1 MENFNLSQNTH
12 IILVEPQESLNI
24 GSVARAMYNLGFEH
38 LHLVAPRG
46 YDPKKASYTACWAT
60 EILEKVT
67 IHADFP
73 SAISSMQQVIGF
85 SARAGKNR
93 VEPTLLPELKHQIK
107 ACKTALVFG
116 PEESGLRNEHV
127 IECNILVKIPAN
139 CKYPSFNLAQA
150 VILALYELN
159 SLELTKLEQNIL
171 AEDLKQEDRPA
182 TWQNFAQL
190 DKLVD
195 SVANKV
201 SFYHTG
207 TPAHIPTLFANIFR
221 RINPSQREMSML
233 LGLFSKIDKRI
244 KTD

>member
-1 MENFNLSQNTH
+1 MENFNLTQNTH
-12 IILVEPQESLNI
+12 IILVEPQESLNV

-46 YDPKKASYTACWAT
+46 YDPKKAAYTACWAT
-60 EILEKVT
+60 EILEKIT
-67 IHADFP
+67 IHADFQ
-73 SAISSMQQVIGF
+73 SAINSMQQVIGF

-93 VEPTLLPELKHQIK
+93 VEPTLLPNLKQEIK

-139 CKYPSFNLAQA
+139 CSYPSFNLAQA

-159 SLELTKLEQNIL
+159 ACDLTKLGENKPNGEENL
-171 AEDLKQEDRPA
+171 PA
-182 TWQNFAQL
+182 TWQNFRQL

-233 LGLFSKIDKRI
+233 LGLFSKIDQRI
-244 KTD
+244 KPD